1 MYSRSLPSLSFTS
14 SFLSLFFLYWL
25 QSFYSC
31 VGFLFQFA
39 CRNLITEIWLQ
50 KFDYRDFT
58 PVWVFDFIYKYS
70 RSLPSLSFMFSKLIT
85 EIFLLCEFLIFLYVL
100 SEFALPEFHFPF
112 QWLFFLFWLQNFYS
126 CVGFLFPF
134 SICLQK
140 FDYRNL
146 ITEVW
151 LQKFYSCVSFLIL
164 YIYINK

>member
-85 EIFLLCEFLIFLYVL
+85 EIFLLCEFLIFYMYSRSLPSL
-100 SEFALPEFHFPF
+100 SFT
-112 QWLFFLFWLQNFYS
+112 FLFNGFSS
-126 CVGFLFPF
+126 C
-134 SICLQK
+134 
-140 FDYRNL
+140 FDYR
-146 ITEVW
+146 IFTPV
-151 LQKFYSCVSFLIL
+151 
-164 YIYINK
+164 